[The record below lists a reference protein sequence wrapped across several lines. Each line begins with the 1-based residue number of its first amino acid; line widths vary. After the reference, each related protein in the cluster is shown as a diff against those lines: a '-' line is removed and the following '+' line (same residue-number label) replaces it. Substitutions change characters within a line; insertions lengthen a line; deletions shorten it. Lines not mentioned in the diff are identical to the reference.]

1 MYKITIQLKQF
12 MKQNN
17 LRQQDVA
24 EKTGLKQSTVSE
36 IANGRRDS
44 INKVYMEK
52 IINAYNINDLN
63 KLIRI
68 ERV

>member
-1 MYKITIQLKQF
+1 MYRITIQLKEF

-63 KLIRI
+63 KLIKI